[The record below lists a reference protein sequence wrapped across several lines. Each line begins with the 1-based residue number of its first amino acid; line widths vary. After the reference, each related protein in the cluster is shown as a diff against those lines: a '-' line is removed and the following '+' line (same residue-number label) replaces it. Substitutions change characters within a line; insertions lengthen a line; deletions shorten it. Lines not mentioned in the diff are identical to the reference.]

1 MYLTNIHFSLLYILI
16 HQTVKTMSK
25 THRLIKQYEHLFNSE
40 KMLEENTIRYF
51 FEGLS
56 DNELDDLLKALKNRQ
71 DKPKSKSREKL
82 FW

>member
-1 MYLTNIHFSLLYILI
+1 
-16 HQTVKTMSK
+16 MSK

-40 KMLEENTIRYF
+40 KMLDENTIRYF

-56 DNELDDLLKALKNRQ
+56 DNELDDLLRALKSRHR
-71 DKPKSKSREKL
+71 KPKVKSRKKL